1 MQKARKILALATGVA
16 AVGCEG
22 PAHPLGTGF
31 DAVTTRAN
39 VVVSALAVGRPLT
52 APDGR
57 PACGNV
63 VSKGPRPPG
72 CA

>member
-1 MQKARKILALATGVA
+1 MRKARKILALVAGVG
-16 AVGCEG
+16 AVGCASPG
-22 PAHPLGTGF
+22 APLLKASGELV
-31 DAVTTRAN
+31 AAA
-39 VVVSALAVGRPLT
+39 VSAVSRATRPLT

-63 VSKGPRPPG
+63 VGKGPRPPG